1 MHTSKLEKYQVIL
14 EALAKK
20 PLKIDRL
27 AYKLGIDCGGL
38 RKNLNFLMEQG
49 LVKEISVPTGT
60 LYSVTN
66 RGLSVSETLESQ
78 KYFKKMEHTVT
89 AIDQSIAK
97 SSHTSRDREES

>member
-1 MHTSKLEKYQVIL
+1 MPASKLEKYQAIL
-14 EALAKK
+14 EVLAKK

-27 AYKLGIDCGGL
+27 AYKLGFDCEGL
-38 RKNLNFLMEQG
+38 RKNLGFLIEQG

-66 RGLSVSETLESQ
+66 RGVAVSETLESQ
-78 KYFKKMEHTVT
+78 KYLKRMEHTVT

-97 SSHTSRDREES
+97 PSQEYRDNEKE